1 MLNIFK
7 ETKEEIKNFTKKQ
20 EITKIDKADFENP
33 PAK

>member
-1 MLNIFK
+1 MFK

-20 EITKIDKADFENP
+20 EITKIDKADLEKT